1 MHALPIAITLKRRRA
16 FQSFLGVSPAL
27 IAIGLFLIVP
37 ILIVIGYS
45 LMEANPY
52 GGVNKVFSSDAY
64 TSLLF
69 ERQLDDSLAFADSYL
84 LIALRSI
91 GIAGLTTVITLLVG
105 FPVAVWLAMQPPHR
119 RGLLIFLITVPF
131 WANLLIRT
139 YAWILLLRNTGV
151 INNSLMGLGVIDQ
164 PLQLLYTDGAVLL
177 GLVYTYAPFVV
188 LPIYATLEKMDIRLL
203 EAAQDLY
210 AGRIRTLRK
219 VVLPIAKPG
228 IFAGAI
234 LTFVPCLGAMIAPE
248 LLGGGTRMMLGNLIF
263 RQFSDAR
270 NWPFGA
276 ALSLV
281 LMAAVMLVLTVYA
294 LRAGRQ
300 RIAKGGAWC
309 GVYSIHTALGCR
321 IFQASVVSASCSTYT
336 STRPSWCWWCSRST
350 PTSPRPYGPA
360 SAWTGTGRRSPTRP
374 CARRRATVC

>member
-1 MHALPIAITLKRRRA
+1 MHASSISQHLERRKALR
-16 FQSFLGVSPAL
+16 SFLGVSPAL
-27 IAIGLFLIVP
+27 VAIGLFLIVP

-91 GIAGLTTVITLLVG
+91 GIAGLTTVITLLIG
-105 FPVAVWLAMQPPHR
+105 FPVAVWLAMQPVQR

-151 INNSLMGLGVIDQ
+151 INNSLMGLGIIHE

-188 LPIYATLEKMDIRLL
+188 LPIYATLEKMDTRLL

-263 RQFSDAR
+263 RQFSDTR

-294 LRAGRQ
+294 LRAQRQ
-300 RIAKGGAWC
+300 KTLQEGA
-309 GVYSIHTALGCR
+309 
-321 IFQASVVSASCSTYT
+321 
-336 STRPSWCWWCSRST
+336 
-350 PTSPRPYGPA
+350 
-360 SAWTGTGRRSPTRP
+360 
-374 CARRRATVC
+374 

>member
-1 MHALPIAITLKRRRA
+1 MHASSISQHLERRKALR
-16 FQSFLGVSPAL
+16 SVLGVSPAL

-52 GGVNKVFSSDAY
+52 GGVNQVFSSDAY

-91 GIAGLTTVITLLVG
+91 GIAGLTTLTTLLIG
-105 FPVAVWLAMQPPHR
+105 FPVAVWLAMQPVQR

-151 INNSLMGLGVIDQ
+151 INNSLMGLGVIHE

-210 AGRIRTLRK
+210 AGRWRTLRK

-294 LRAGRQ
+294 LRAQRQ
-300 RIAKGGAWC
+300 RTLQEGA
-309 GVYSIHTALGCR
+309 
-321 IFQASVVSASCSTYT
+321 
-336 STRPSWCWWCSRST
+336 
-350 PTSPRPYGPA
+350 
-360 SAWTGTGRRSPTRP
+360 
-374 CARRRATVC
+374 

>member
-1 MHALPIAITLKRRRA
+1 MHASSISQHLERRKALR
-16 FQSFLGVSPAL
+16 SVLGVSPAL

-52 GGVNKVFSSDAY
+52 GGVNQVFSSDAY
-64 TSLLF
+64 SALLF
-69 ERQLDDSLAFADSYL
+69 ERQLDDNLAFTDSYL

-91 GIAGLTTVITLLVG
+91 GIAGVTTVVTLLIG
-105 FPVAVWLAMQPPHR
+105 FPVAVWLAMQPVQR

-151 INNSLMGLGVIDQ
+151 INNSLMGLGLINE

-210 AGRIRTLRK
+210 AGRWRTLRK

-281 LMAAVMLVLTVYA
+281 LMAAVMLVLTLYA
-294 LRAGRQ
+294 LRAQRQ
-300 RIAKGGAWC
+300 RTLQEGA
-309 GVYSIHTALGCR
+309 
-321 IFQASVVSASCSTYT
+321 
-336 STRPSWCWWCSRST
+336 
-350 PTSPRPYGPA
+350 
-360 SAWTGTGRRSPTRP
+360 
-374 CARRRATVC
+374 

>member
-1 MHALPIAITLKRRRA
+1 
-16 FQSFLGVSPAL
+16 
-27 IAIGLFLIVP
+27 
-37 ILIVIGYS
+37 
-45 LMEANPY
+45 
-52 GGVNKVFSSDAY
+52 
-64 TSLLF
+64 
-69 ERQLDDSLAFADSYL
+69 
-84 LIALRSI
+84 
-91 GIAGLTTVITLLVG
+91 
-105 FPVAVWLAMQPPHR
+105 MQPVRR

-151 INNSLMGLGVIDQ
+151 INNSLMGLGVIHE

-188 LPIYATLEKMDIRLL
+188 LPIYATLEKMDTRLL

-294 LRAGRQ
+294 LRAQRQ
-300 RIAKGGAWC
+300 KTLQEGA
-309 GVYSIHTALGCR
+309 
-321 IFQASVVSASCSTYT
+321 
-336 STRPSWCWWCSRST
+336 
-350 PTSPRPYGPA
+350 
-360 SAWTGTGRRSPTRP
+360 
-374 CARRRATVC
+374 

>member
-1 MHALPIAITLKRRRA
+1 MHASPITHNLERRRA
-16 FQSFLGVSPAL
+16 LHSFLGVSPAL
-27 IAIGLFLIVP
+27 LAIGLFLLVP

-52 GGVNKVFSSDAY
+52 GGVNKVLSSDAY

-69 ERQLDDSLAFADSYL
+69 ERQLDDSLAFTDSYL
-84 LIALRSI
+84 VIALRSI
-91 GIAGLTTVITLLVG
+91 GIAGLTTLITLLIG
-105 FPVAVWLAMQPPHR
+105 FPVAVWLAMQPVQR

-151 INNSLMGLGVIDQ
+151 INNSLLGLGLIDQ

-188 LPIYATLEKMDIRLL
+188 LPIYATLEKMDTRLL

-210 AGRIRTLRK
+210 AGRLRTLRK
-219 VVLPIAKPG
+219 VVLPIARPG
-228 IFAGAI
+228 IIAGAI

-281 LMAAVMLVLTVYA
+281 LMAAVMLVLTLYA
-294 LRAGRQ
+294 LRAQRQ
-300 RIAKGGAWC
+300 RVAREGA
-309 GVYSIHTALGCR
+309 
-321 IFQASVVSASCSTYT
+321 
-336 STRPSWCWWCSRST
+336 
-350 PTSPRPYGPA
+350 
-360 SAWTGTGRRSPTRP
+360 
-374 CARRRATVC
+374 

>member
-1 MHALPIAITLKRRRA
+1 MHASSISQHLERRKALR
-16 FQSFLGVSPAL
+16 SVLGVSPAL

-52 GGVNKVFSSDAY
+52 GGVNQVFSSDAY
-64 TSLLF
+64 SALLF
-69 ERQLDDSLAFADSYL
+69 ERQLDDSLAFTDSYL

-91 GIAGLTTVITLLVG
+91 GIAGLTTVVTLLIG
-105 FPVAVWLAMQPPHR
+105 FPVAVWLAMQPVQR

-151 INNSLMGLGVIDQ
+151 INNSLMGLGIIHE

-210 AGRIRTLRK
+210 AGRWRTLRK

-281 LMAAVMLVLTVYA
+281 LMAAVMLVLTLYA
-294 LRAGRQ
+294 LRARRQ
-300 RIAKGGAWC
+300 RTLQEGA
-309 GVYSIHTALGCR
+309 
-321 IFQASVVSASCSTYT
+321 
-336 STRPSWCWWCSRST
+336 
-350 PTSPRPYGPA
+350 
-360 SAWTGTGRRSPTRP
+360 
-374 CARRRATVC
+374 

>member
-1 MHALPIAITLKRRRA
+1 MHAASISQHLERRKALR
-16 FQSFLGVSPAL
+16 SFLGVSPAL
-27 IAIGLFLIVP
+27 VAIGLFLIVP

-91 GIAGLTTVITLLVG
+91 GIAGLTTVITLLIG
-105 FPVAVWLAMQPPHR
+105 FPVAVWLAMQPVQR

-151 INNSLMGLGVIDQ
+151 INNSLMGLGVIHE

-210 AGRIRTLRK
+210 AGRWRTLRK

-294 LRAGRQ
+294 LRAQRQ
-300 RIAKGGAWC
+300 KTLQEGA
-309 GVYSIHTALGCR
+309 
-321 IFQASVVSASCSTYT
+321 
-336 STRPSWCWWCSRST
+336 
-350 PTSPRPYGPA
+350 
-360 SAWTGTGRRSPTRP
+360 
-374 CARRRATVC
+374 

>member
-1 MHALPIAITLKRRRA
+1 MHASSISQHLERRKALR
-16 FQSFLGVSPAL
+16 SVLGVSPAL

-64 TSLLF
+64 TALLF
-69 ERQLDDSLAFADSYL
+69 ERQLDDSLAFTDSYL

-91 GIAGLTTVITLLVG
+91 GIAGLTTLITLLIG
-105 FPVAVWLAMQPPHR
+105 FPVAVWLAMQPVQR

-151 INNSLMGLGVIDQ
+151 INNSLMDLGVIHE

-210 AGRIRTLRK
+210 AGRWRTLRK

-294 LRAGRQ
+294 LRAQRQ
-300 RIAKGGAWC
+300 RTLQEGA
-309 GVYSIHTALGCR
+309 
-321 IFQASVVSASCSTYT
+321 
-336 STRPSWCWWCSRST
+336 
-350 PTSPRPYGPA
+350 
-360 SAWTGTGRRSPTRP
+360 
-374 CARRRATVC
+374 

>member
-1 MHALPIAITLKRRRA
+1 MHASSISQHLERRKALR
-16 FQSFLGVSPAL
+16 SFLGVSPAL
-27 IAIGLFLIVP
+27 VAIGLFLIVP

-69 ERQLDDSLAFADSYL
+69 ERQLDDSLTFADSYL

-91 GIAGLTTVITLLVG
+91 GIAGLTTVITLLIG
-105 FPVAVWLAMQPPHR
+105 FPVAVWLAMQPVQR

-151 INNSLMGLGVIDQ
+151 INNSLMGLGVIHE

-188 LPIYATLEKMDIRLL
+188 LPIYATLEKMDTRLL

-294 LRAGRQ
+294 LRAQRQ
-300 RIAKGGAWC
+300 KTLQEGA
-309 GVYSIHTALGCR
+309 
-321 IFQASVVSASCSTYT
+321 
-336 STRPSWCWWCSRST
+336 
-350 PTSPRPYGPA
+350 
-360 SAWTGTGRRSPTRP
+360 
-374 CARRRATVC
+374 

>member
-1 MHALPIAITLKRRRA
+1 MHASSISQHLERRKALR
-16 FQSFLGVSPAL
+16 SFLGVSPAL

-52 GGVNKVFSSDAY
+52 GGVNQAFSSDAY

-69 ERQLDDSLAFADSYL
+69 ERQLDDSLAFTDSYL

-91 GIAGLTTVITLLVG
+91 GIAGLTTVITLLIG
-105 FPVAVWLAMQPPHR
+105 FPVAVWLAMQPVQR

-151 INNSLMGLGVIDQ
+151 INNSLMGLGVIHE

-210 AGRIRTLRK
+210 AGRWRTLRK

-294 LRAGRQ
+294 LRAQRQ
-300 RIAKGGAWC
+300 RTLQEGA
-309 GVYSIHTALGCR
+309 
-321 IFQASVVSASCSTYT
+321 
-336 STRPSWCWWCSRST
+336 
-350 PTSPRPYGPA
+350 
-360 SAWTGTGRRSPTRP
+360 
-374 CARRRATVC
+374 

>member
-1 MHALPIAITLKRRRA
+1 MHALPIANTLERRKA

-27 IAIGLFLIVP
+27 IAIGLFLLVP

-64 TSLLF
+64 ASLLF

-84 LIALRSI
+84 IIALRSI
-91 GIAGLTTVITLLVG
+91 GIAGLTTIITLLIG
-105 FPVAVWLAMQPPHR
+105 FPVAVWLAMQPAHR

-151 INNSLMGLGVIDQ
+151 INNSLMGMGVIHE

-210 AGRIRTLRK
+210 SGRIRTLRK

-228 IFAGAI
+228 ILAGAI

-294 LRAGRQ
+294 LRAERQ
-300 RIAKGGAWC
+300 RIAKGGA
-309 GVYSIHTALGCR
+309 
-321 IFQASVVSASCSTYT
+321 
-336 STRPSWCWWCSRST
+336 
-350 PTSPRPYGPA
+350 
-360 SAWTGTGRRSPTRP
+360 
-374 CARRRATVC
+374 